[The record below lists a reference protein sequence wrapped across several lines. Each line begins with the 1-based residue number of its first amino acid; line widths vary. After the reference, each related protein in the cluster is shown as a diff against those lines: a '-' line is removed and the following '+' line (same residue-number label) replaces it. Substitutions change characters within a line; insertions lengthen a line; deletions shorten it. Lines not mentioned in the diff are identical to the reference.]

1 MFKNFQPY
9 KNPLIAGVILPP
21 VSIENRFYEKLG
33 VLSGVSD
40 FNFLRKLCWEGVKE
54 KGIDKFPNSQEYYD
68 RIKYELSTFEEL
80 GFCPYILLNWQ
91 ILNFCDEQNIVT
103 GKGRGSCVGS
113 LILYL
118 LKVTHI
124 DPIPNKLYF
133 ERFVSKNRARK
144 IIVGDQTYLDG
155 SLLPDC
161 DHDIEFQSRSKVID
175 FINEKFNGQTS
186 KILTLNTLSGKV
198 CMRECLKIAEGV
210 DEDEANNVSDS
221 IPKKFGKVLDFDDA
235 VKESELFKGYVDKYS
250 RAYRI
255 ARKLEGLVK
264 NTGVHPS
271 GLAICSQKIDDIMP
285 LQSTKEG
292 ELISGFEMGDVSSL
306 MVKFDILGL
315 RTLSVIDRAAK
326 MIGIDLKNFEIPK
339 EQTYLHLQNLLAPQG
354 IFQIETDVGFKVCQ
368 KVQPKNLDE
377 LSDVL
382 SLSRPGSLSFV
393 DEYVKVKNHLK
404 DSEKRWPSLDKIL
417 DETKGTILFQ
427 ETIMRVCHEV
437 FGLSLLDAESVRR
450 ATGKKKKEEMEVW
463 KPVIFENAKSKNIPE
478 EVAKFFWDAMIASA
492 DYSFNRCLANSSP
505 IYTDVGP
512 KTIAEAKIGDK
523 VLSFNY
529 ETKENQYVVVKDIH
543 LGKRELF
550 QFEMND
556 GRIIECSMDHKFL
569 TERGMVAIS
578 EILAQDLEIISD
590 TSLEEFRDVRDYEGC
605 YKISNKGLL
614 LSIVRPPKRPDINR
628 AYGGGQI
635 FGEIDYDGYR
645 RIQLNDGKSK
655 RLRRFTH
662 RMVATAFIPNNENL
676 PCVNHKNGIKLDNS
690 VENLE
695 WISVADNNRHAQR
708 TGLHPGPPNPE
719 KYEIA
724 RGSKHKMSKITE
736 KDVIEIRALKKDG
749 KDNKEIAKLFNISI
763 STVGRILN
771 KKLWKHVP

>member
-1 MFKNFQPY
+1 MFKSFQPY

-113 LILYL
+113 LVLYL

-292 ELISGFEMGDVSSL
+292 ELISGFEMGDVGSL

-339 EQTYLHLQNLLAPQG
+339 EQTYPHLQNLLAPQG

-393 DEYVKVKNHLK
+393 DEYVKVKNK
-404 DSEKRWPSLDKIL
+404 DKESTPRWPSLDKIL
-417 DETKGTILFQ
+417 DETKGVILFQ

-463 KPVIFENAKSKNIPE
+463 KPVIFDNAKAKGIPE

-492 DYSFNRCLANSSP
+492 DYSFNRCLSP
-505 IYTDVGP
+505 ETII
-512 KTIAEAKIGDK
+512 KTPNDFKTLKQIKIGDA
-523 VLSFNY
+523 VRSFDVESGQVIDCLVKNVY
-529 ETKENQYVVVKDIH
+529 ESEQ
-543 LGKRELF
+543 ELF
-550 QFEMND
+550 VVEMQD
-556 GRIIECSMDHKFL
+556 GRTLTCSMNHKLLTEDGSMRTLHEIIEKDLSIVCAED
-569 TERGMVAIS
+569 E
-578 EILAQDLEIISD
+578 EIFKEIPG
-590 TSLEEFRDVRDYEGC
+590 YEDK
-605 YKISNKGLL
+605 YKISNLARVRSTVGHGLNNKE
-614 LSIVRPPKRPDINR
+614 SKN
-628 AYGGGQI
+628 YGGKFRTPCHDG
-635 FGEIDYDGYR
+635 DGYH
-645 RIQLNDGKSK
+645 ILTLCDGKRNSK
-655 RLRRFTH
+655 TAKMHRL
-662 RMVATAFIPNNENL
+662 MAQNWIPNPLNL
-676 PCVNHKNGIKLDNS
+676 KEVNHLNGIRDDNRI
-690 VENLE
+690 ENLE
-695 WISVADNNRHAQR
+695 WTTTIENIRHSYKIGLPRKKADKSSA
-708 TGLHPGPPNPE
+708 
-719 KYEIA
+719 A
-724 RGSKHKMSKITE
+724 RGSQQGCAKLKEEDVPIIKQMRKEGLTYSKIAS
-736 KDVIEIRALKKDG
+736 KFGVSIQPIYQICKG
-749 KDNKEIAKLFNISI
+749 K
-763 STVGRILN
+763 G
-771 KKLWKHVP
+771 WKHV